1 MKIHYTIAMP
11 EPHTHY
17 FEVSIAVS
25 EIQLPFVDFKMAAWT
40 PGSYLLREYAQHVE
54 TYEAKAGRKKAKV
67 FKTAKNTWRVMAN
80 NASKVT
86 FSYRI
91 YAFDM
96 TVRTNFLDSNHGY
109 INPAALCM
117 FVAGHQQTP
126 ALLTI
131 QPYKTWGK
139 VTVPLPPANTK
150 KPFTYQ
156 VPDFDTLV
164 DSPIEIGNHQVF
176 SFEAA
181 NVPHH
186 VAWYGLNKYDEEQII
201 KDFTAIV
208 EASTDI
214 FQEHPC
220 QEYLTQDYTFI
231 VHILDRKFGGLEHL
245 NSTSLHFSRET
256 FATKKGYARFLNLTA
271 HEYFHLWNVKR
282 IRPIELG
289 PFDYERENY
298 TRLLWVAEGFTVY
311 YENIILRKAGLIKD
325 GKFRKGI
332 AETITRVENT
342 PGNKVQSV
350 TDASWDAWIK
360 AYRPNENSPNTTI
373 SYYSKGALIALMLD
387 LHIIY
392 ETQAQKNLDDVMR
405 HLYQHYYKAQQ
416 RGFSEEEIKQTLEEV
431 SGKKLDNFFEKYID
445 GIQTLPYDQYLA
457 HVGCKLTPTT
467 EAKAYLGVSTARAAK
482 KLRITRVSKGS
493 PAYDT
498 GLNVHDEIVKID
510 DEKVKDM
517 TKFTEG
523 KKPGDQIKVEICRD
537 GNVKKFLI
545 VLEKNP
551 HTTYKLSLQKNR
563 TEKQKQAYKK
573 WLRKI

>member
-1 MKIHYTIAMP
+1 MP

-25 EIQLPFVDFKMAAWT
+25 EIDFPFIDFKMAAWT

-54 TYEAKAGRKKAKV
+54 TYWAKAGRKKAKV
-67 FKTAKNTWRVMAN
+67 FKTAKNTWRVMN
-80 NASKVT
+80 DGASKIT
-86 FSYRI
+86 FNYRV

-117 FVAGHQQTP
+117 FVAGHQQSP
-126 ALLTI
+126 ATLTI
-131 QPYKTWGK
+131 QPYETWEK
-139 VTVPLPPANTK
+139 VTVPLPPTK
-150 KPFTYQ
+150 SKKAFTYQ

-186 VAWYGLNKYDEEQII
+186 VAWYGLNKYDEEQLK

-208 EASTDI
+208 DASTDI

-220 QEYLTQDYTFI
+220 QEYLTKDYTFI
-231 VHILDRKFGGLEHL
+231 VHILDKKFGGLEHL
-245 NSTSLHFSRET
+245 NSTSLHFPRET

-289 PFDYERENY
+289 PFDYEQENY
-298 TRLLWVAEGFTVY
+298 TRSLWVAEGFTVY

-332 AETITRVENT
+332 AETITRVENS
-342 PGNKVQSV
+342 PGNEVQPV

-387 LHIIY
+387 LYIIQ
-392 ETQAQKNLDDVMR
+392 ETQAEKSLDDVMR
-405 HLYQHYYKAQQ
+405 QLYQVYYKEKQ
-416 RGFSEEEIKQTLEEV
+416 RGFSEEEIKQVIEEV
-431 SGKKLDNFFEKYID
+431 AGKKMDGFFEKYIY
-445 GIQTLPYDQYLA
+445 GTQTLPYDQALA
-457 HVGCKLTPTT
+457 HVGVKLDSTT
-467 EAKAYLGVSTARAAK
+467 EDKAYLGISTSRIAK
-482 KLRITRVSKGS
+482 KLRIVRVRKDS
-493 PAYDT
+493 PAYNT
-498 GLNVHDEIVKID
+498 GLNVHDEIVKVND
-510 DEKVKDM
+510 QKVKDLA
-517 TKFTEG
+517 KFLED
-523 KKPGDQIKVEICRD
+523 KKVGDQIKVEICRD

-551 HTTYKLSLQKNR
+551 HTTYKLTMQKNR
-563 TEKQKQAYKK
+563 SDLQKQAYRK
-573 WLRKI
+573 WLRKA